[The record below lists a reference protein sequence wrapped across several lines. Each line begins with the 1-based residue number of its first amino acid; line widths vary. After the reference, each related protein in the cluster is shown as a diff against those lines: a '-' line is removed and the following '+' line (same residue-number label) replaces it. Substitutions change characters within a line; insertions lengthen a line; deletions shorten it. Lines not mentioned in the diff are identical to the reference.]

1 MAEFVTVRHEVTGE
15 ERRVSAKAAA
25 AGFFPDFVVLDAA
38 GRKKA
43 KQPTPAASDKK
54 EN

>member
-1 MAEFVTVRHEVTGE
+1 MAEFVTVRHAVTGE
-15 ERRVSAKAAA
+15 ERRVQKGSAPFFVNQ
-25 AGFFPDFVVLDAA
+25 GFEVLDAA

-43 KQPTPAASDKK
+43 QQPATASDTKK